1 MPVKSKVQWRG
12 LFAREARGEIP
23 AGTAREMAH
32 ETRVPFSRLPEHVQR
47 KPRSRNPGRPLSF
60 LTRGREPEL
69 RPRPMTSV
77 APVESERARSRYT
90 RPPERCPGGA
100 DRVPFQFMR
109 KLLDAAAFH
118 ETEIDWDL
126 ASGGYCNA
134 DGTIYF
140 VMRNDDRRLAIWQVR
155 DGRISFK
162 RYFHGPMEAAINSV
176 LSLAQ

>member
-1 MPVKSKVQWRG
+1 MPVKSKAQWRG

-23 AGTAREMAH
+23 RGTAREMAH
-32 ETRVPFSRLPEHVQR
+32 ETRVPFSKLPEHV
-47 KPRSRNPGRPLSF
+47 KHKRSHSPGRPLSF

-69 RPRPMTSV
+69 RESPVR
-77 APVESERARSRYT
+77 VESERARSRYT
-90 RPPERCPGGA
+90 RPPERCPGGV
-100 DRVPFQFMR
+100 DRVSVQFMR
-109 KLLDAAAFH
+109 KLLDAAAFY

-126 ASGGYCNA
+126 VSGGYCNA

-155 DGRISFK
+155 DGRITFK